1 MSNDPAADDLSARF
15 APDRK
20 DLEALYGLPK
30 RVMFCR
36 HCVISNQR
44 PSSTVEYK
52 KTPQAKQ
59 DTIGF
64 DDSSVCDACRYHEQK
79 EARID
84 WGKREDALLE
94 LLASHRRTDGGY
106 DVVVPGSGGKDS
118 AFTSHVLKYKYGM
131 NPLTV
136 TWAPH
141 KYTQIGWKN
150 FENWIH
156 EGGLDNILFTPNGR
170 LHRYLTRQAFLNL
183 LHPFQPFIVGQRIIG
198 PLMAARFDVP
208 LVMYGENQAEYGNN
222 PDDNYRP
229 TMDRKFFSVR
239 DPAHMV
245 LGGKTIQEISAE
257 QKFTLNDFA
266 PYIPPSAEY
275 LEQKKVEVHYLGYY
289 LKWDP
294 QECYYYAAEHTGFQ
308 ANSERTEGTYSKYSS
323 IDDQIDMFHYY
334 TTLAK
339 FGIGRAT
346 YDAAQEIRNGK
357 ITREEGVQ
365 LVKRYDEEFPKKY
378 FRDFLEYIDLSEDEF
393 HATVDRFR
401 SPHLW
406 AYDQGAWKLRH
417 AVWNEDGEAIR

>member
-1 MSNDPAADDLSARF
+1 MTTTADSADLALDRY
-15 APDRK
+15 APDRA
-20 DLEALYGLPK
+20 DPEALYGLPS
-30 RVMFCR
+30 RVLFCR

-44 PSSTVEYK
+44 PSSTVEYR
-52 KTPQAKQ
+52 KTAEAKQ
-59 DTIGF
+59 GTIGF
-64 DDSSVCDACRYHEQK
+64 DADGVCDACRYQEIK
-79 EARID
+79 AEGIRWD
-84 WGKREDALLE
+84 KREAALVALLDK
-94 LLASHRRTDGGY
+94 HRRGDGGY
-106 DVVVPGSGGKDS
+106 DVIVPGSGGKDS
-118 AFTSHVLKYKYGM
+118 AFTSHVLKYRYGM

-141 KYTQIGWKN
+141 KYTQIGWRN
-150 FENWIH
+150 FENWVH
-156 EGGLDNILFTPNGR
+156 VGGLDNLLFTPNGR

-198 PLMAARFDVP
+198 PLMAARFGVP

-222 PDDNYRP
+222 PDENSRP
-229 TMDRKFFSVR
+229 TMDRKFFSVA
-239 DPAHMV
+239 DPQEMV
-245 LGGKTIQEISAE
+245 LGGRPIRDIVAE
-257 QKFTLNDFA
+257 GEFRINDFA
-266 PYIPPSAEY
+266 PYIPPAASY
-275 LEQKKVEVHYLGYY
+275 LEEKKVEVHYLGYY
-289 LKWDP
+289 LRWDP
-294 QECYYYAAEHTGFQ
+294 QECYYYAAENTGFQ

-365 LVKRYDEEFPKKY
+365 LVRRYDQEFPMKY
-378 FRDFLEYIDLSEDEF
+378 FKEFLEYISLDEAQF

-406 AYDQGAWKLRH
+406 KLDGGSWQLRH
-417 AVWNEDGEAIR
+417 AVWQEG